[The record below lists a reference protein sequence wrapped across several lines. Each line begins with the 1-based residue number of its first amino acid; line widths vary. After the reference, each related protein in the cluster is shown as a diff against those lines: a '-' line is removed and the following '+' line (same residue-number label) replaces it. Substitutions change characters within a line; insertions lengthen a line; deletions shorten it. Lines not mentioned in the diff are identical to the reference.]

1 MTARADPNFTVSGAR
16 DHYRQQAQSSGV
28 VLERVSEFGNFFS
41 ELPNFPAQS
50 LRLRASDKVPAHVPR
65 GYRPLATTR
74 GEVAWKSSAD
84 RVSGNNRYRF
94 FRRPVMPARGEEG
107 AEEVT
112 EATHLGGPPAG
123 GGGVRGLLGSEE
135 LGDEADEAPGA
146 VTMGTQSD
154 YRESEAQTTPY
165 EPDTVLPAEI
175 SEKQR
180 HLSEKNNLGAEP
192 EVLLLK
198 DLRYDGPVGL
208 RLPAGLAEVEKI
220 EKMREKR
227 AFEASLPPISD
238 LSQMGL
244 RKKMLEEWERRE
256 WEDREQE
263 IVELQEEQ
271 LRVLAV
277 ERDQREARIDETS
290 NQRLK
295 ALQSRLL
302 HDKQQSLTQ
311 LQKQRVKVLRT
322 LGAARQRAEW
332 KVEKKSVIAEYASY
346 SSNVYA
352 PSTKLGKFPE
362 KKPRGQ
368 EINPT
373 PFEPRNLK
381 ELIELEDTVARKL
394 PNTKVAPLSS
404 VPPGSASDRARDT
417 VTVNQKHIYDLLTAS
432 KGKND
437 GERGHGTCWPEPVF
451 VATEE
456 VEQQTFVRK
465 KHRPQTPTVP
475 ALQVKPRANAAA
487 ALLQRLLKGRAVQN
501 AMYEG
506 KERRLELVKEL
517 RVPETSAAS
526 ARSTPEVDAKVSD
539 VDKQLG
545 HQVFKML
552 QLLAMENAAEQS
564 SLLEG
569 IRAERRAEKEAEE
582 NAAAIKIQSIA
593 RGNRTRHRIQQGYSQ
608 ECAAPSGR
616 DWAGSSER
624 VYDVEADPLPTSSE
638 PKYNPDTPVDE
649 DEVYI
654 DDLVSALLHMFDEE
668 EKGPRQSSRA
678 AAVATTQGS
687 APETSTAETEELLPV
702 EDLLK
707 DEELVKAAT
716 RIQALQ
722 RGRLARKGM
731 GVSESASDAEDELLP
746 VEEMLKDEEL
756 VKAATKIQALQ
767 RGRLARK
774 TEKGDVR
781 PGAEEDELLPVEE
794 MLKDEELVKAA
805 TKIQAL
811 QRGRQARKGKGAVE
825 TEPSQEEELV
835 PVEELLKDEELV
847 KAATRIQAL
856 QRGRMSRRGAA
867 ADGKN
872 ATPGDD
878 EELVPVEELLKDE
891 ELVKAATKIQA
902 LQRGRQARK
911 AKHGEVISADEEELE
926 PVEELLKGEE
936 LVKAATKIQALQ
948 RGRQARKG
956 LPVEA
961 GPEE

>member
-1 MTARADPNFTVSGAR
+1 MPHASGGGGAGGRGPARARPPPAARPPPPSAPRSRCRGLTPAAARGKGAARPRRGGARARAAGARRGTDAWGRARADPDFTVSGAR

-74 GEVAWKSSAD
+74 SEVAWKSSSD

-107 AEEVT
+107 AEEAVH
-112 EATHLGGPPAG
+112 AAG
-123 GGGVRGLLGSEE
+123 GGGRRGAIGPLGEE
-135 LGDEADEAPGA
+135 GHGDETEEAPGA

-154 YRESEAQTTPY
+154 FRESEAQTTPY
-165 EPDTVLPAEI
+165 EPDTILPAEI

-180 HLSEKNNLGAEP
+180 HLNEKHNLGAEP

-198 DLRYDGPVGL
+198 DLRYDGPVGA

-227 AFEASLPPISD
+227 AFEASLPPLSD

-271 LRVLAV
+271 LRTLAV
-277 ERDQREARIDETS
+277 EREQREARIDATS
-290 NQRLK
+290 NQRLE

-302 HDKQQSLTQ
+302 HDKQQALTQ

-381 ELIELEDTVARKL
+381 ELIELEETVARKTPSNAKATTPIL
-394 PNTKVAPLSS
+394 V
-404 VPPGSASDRARDT
+404 VPPVIAGDRTRDT
-417 VTVNQKHIYDLLTAS
+417 VTANQKHIYDLLTSS
-432 KGKND
+432 KKKNE

-451 VATEE
+451 VAPEE
-456 VEQQTFVRK
+456 VEKQTFVRK
-465 KHRPQTPTVP
+465 KQRPQTPTVP
-475 ALQVKPRANAAA
+475 QLQEKPRADAAA

-517 RVPETSAAS
+517 RIPEAEAVPTGSTSGRDEKEPS
-526 ARSTPEVDAKVSD
+526 IDE
-539 VDKQLG
+539 QLG
-545 HQVFKML
+545 HEVFKML
-552 QLLAMENAAEQS
+552 QLLVTGNTAEQS
-564 SLLEG
+564 TLLQG
-569 IRAERRAEKEAEE
+569 MRAERLAETEAEE
-582 NAAAIKIQSIA
+582 KAAAIKIQSIA
-593 RGNRTRHRIQQGYSQ
+593 RGNRTRQRIQQGYSQ
-608 ECAAPSGR
+608 EYAVPSG
-616 DWAGSSER
+616 DWPSSSDR
-624 VYDVEADPLPTSSE
+624 VYDVESDPLPKSSE
-638 PKYNPDTPVDE
+638 PKYNPDVPVNE

-654 DDLVSALLHMFDEE
+654 DDLVSALLHMFEE
-668 EKGPRQSSRA
+668 EERSTEQSPPAASRSDKGG
-678 AAVATTQGS
+678 VEVT
-687 APETSTAETEELLPV
+687 APEPA
-702 EDLLK
+702 
-707 DEELVKAAT
+707 
-716 RIQALQ
+716 
-722 RGRLARKGM
+722 
-731 GVSESASDAEDELLP
+731 
-746 VEEMLKDEEL
+746 
-756 VKAATKIQALQ
+756 
-767 RGRLARK
+767 
-774 TEKGDVR
+774 
-781 PGAEEDELLPVEE
+781 AEE
-794 MLKDEELVKAA
+794 
-805 TKIQAL
+805 
-811 QRGRQARKGKGAVE
+811 
-825 TEPSQEEELV
+825 SEELV

-847 KAATRIQAL
+847 KAATKIQAM
-856 QRGRMSRRGAA
+856 QRGRLARKGAGAA
-867 ADGKN
+867 EAAPAAG
-872 ATPGDD
+872 D

-902 LQRGRQARK
+902 MQRGR
-911 AKHGEVISADEEELE
+911 L
-926 PVEELLKGEE
+926 
-936 LVKAATKIQALQ
+936 
-948 RGRQARKG
+948 ARKG
-956 LPVEA
+956 TADSSE
-961 GPEE
+961 

>member
-1 MTARADPNFTVSGAR
+1 MTARADPDFTVSGAR

-107 AEEVT
+107 AEEVP
-112 EATHLGGPPAG
+112 EATLGGAPVG
-123 GGGVRGLLGSEE
+123 GGGVGGLLGSEDVW
-135 LGDEADEAPGA
+135 DEADEAPGA

-154 YRESEAQTTPY
+154 FRESEAQTTPY

-180 HLSEKNNLGAEP
+180 HLSEKHNLGAEP

-277 ERDQREARIDETS
+277 EREQREARIDLTS

-394 PNTKVAPLSS
+394 PKTKVAPLSS

-417 VTVNQKHIYDLLTAS
+417 VTANQKHIYDLLTAS

-456 VEQQTFVRK
+456 VEKQTFVRK

-475 ALQVKPRANAAA
+475 ELQVKPRANAAA

-517 RVPETSAAS
+517 RVPETSGAS
-526 ARSTPEVDAKVSD
+526 TRSTPEINAKASD
-539 VDKQLG
+539 VDKDLG

-564 SLLEG
+564 SILAG

-593 RGNRTRHRIQQGYSQ
+593 RGNRTRQRIQQGYSQ
-608 ECAAPSGR
+608 ECTVPSGR

-668 EKGPRQSSRA
+668 EKGSPESSRA
-678 AAVATTQGS
+678 AAEGTTQES
-687 APETSTAETEELLPV
+687 APETSTAETEEELLPV

-731 GVSESASDAEDELLP
+731 GVSESAPDAEDELLP

-774 TEKGDVR
+774 TEKGDVS
-781 PGAEEDELLPVEE
+781 PDAEEEELLPVEE

-805 TKIQAL
+805 TKIQSL
-811 QRGRQARKGKGAVE
+811 QRGRLARKGKGAVE
-825 TEPSQEEELV
+825 TEPSQQEELV

-867 ADGKN
+867 ADEKD
-872 ATPGDD
+872 ATPADD

-891 ELVKAATKIQA
+891 ELVQAATKIQA

-911 AKHGEVISADEEELE
+911 AKHGEVISAEAEELV
-926 PVEELLKGEE
+926 PVEELLKDEE
-936 LVKAATKIQALQ
+936 LVRAATKIQALQ
-948 RGRQARKG
+948 RGRQARKE
-956 LPVEA
+956 LPGEA
-961 GPEE
+961 SPKE

>member
-1 MTARADPNFTVSGAR
+1 MGRFVPRCPSTEAAENIFRFSMALRSLDIPSFIRPFSPAPGFSLPLRARPWLAPPPPSAPRSRCRGLTPAAARGKGAARPRRGGARARAAGARRGTDAWGRARADPDFTVSGAR

-74 GEVAWKSSAD
+74 SEVAWKLPLD

-107 AEEVT
+107 AEEAVH
-112 EATHLGGPPAG
+112 AAG
-123 GGGVRGLLGSEE
+123 GGGGRGATGPLGEE
-135 LGDEADEAPGA
+135 GHGDETEEAPGA

-154 YRESEAQTTPY
+154 FRESEAQTTPY

-180 HLSEKNNLGAEP
+180 HLNEKHNLGAEP

-198 DLRYDGPVGL
+198 DLRYDGPVGA

-227 AFEASLPPISD
+227 AFEASLPPLSD

-271 LRVLAV
+271 LRTLAV
-277 ERDQREARIDETS
+277 EREQREARIDATS
-290 NQRLK
+290 NQRLE

-302 HDKQQSLTQ
+302 HDKQQALTQ

-332 KVEKKSVIAEYASY
+332 KVEKRSVIAEYASY

-381 ELIELEDTVARKL
+381 ELIELEETVARKTPSNAKATTPIL
-394 PNTKVAPLSS
+394 V
-404 VPPGSASDRARDT
+404 VPPVIAGDRTRDT
-417 VTVNQKHIYDLLTAS
+417 VTANQKHIYDLLTSS
-432 KGKND
+432 KKKNE

-451 VATEE
+451 VAPEE
-456 VEQQTFVRK
+456 VEKQTFVRK
-465 KHRPQTPTVP
+465 KQRPQTPTVP
-475 ALQVKPRANAAA
+475 QLQEKPRADAAA

-517 RVPETSAAS
+517 RIPEAEAVPTGSTSGRDEKEPS
-526 ARSTPEVDAKVSD
+526 IDE
-539 VDKQLG
+539 QLG
-545 HQVFKML
+545 HEVFKML
-552 QLLAMENAAEQS
+552 QLLVTGNTAEQS
-564 SLLEG
+564 TLLQG
-569 IRAERRAEKEAEE
+569 MRAERLAETEAEE
-582 NAAAIKIQSIA
+582 KAAAIKIQSIA
-593 RGNRTRHRIQQGYSQ
+593 RGNRTRQRIQQGYSQ
-608 ECAAPSGR
+608 EYAVPSG
-616 DWAGSSER
+616 DWPSSSDR
-624 VYDVEADPLPTSSE
+624 VYDVESDPLPKSSE
-638 PKYNPDTPVDE
+638 PKYNPDVPVNE

-654 DDLVSALLHMFDEE
+654 DDLVSALLHMFEE
-668 EKGPRQSSRA
+668 EERSTEQTPPAASRSDEGG
-678 AAVATTQGS
+678 VEVT
-687 APETSTAETEELLPV
+687 APEP
-702 EDLLK
+702 
-707 DEELVKAAT
+707 
-716 RIQALQ
+716 
-722 RGRLARKGM
+722 
-731 GVSESASDAEDELLP
+731 
-746 VEEMLKDEEL
+746 
-756 VKAATKIQALQ
+756 
-767 RGRLARK
+767 
-774 TEKGDVR
+774 
-781 PGAEEDELLPVEE
+781 
-794 MLKDEELVKAA
+794 
-805 TKIQAL
+805 
-811 QRGRQARKGKGAVE
+811 
-825 TEPSQEEELV
+825 
-835 PVEELLKDEELV
+835 
-847 KAATRIQAL
+847 
-856 QRGRMSRRGAA
+856 A
-867 ADGKN
+867 ADES
-872 ATPGDD
+872 

-902 LQRGRQARK
+902 MQRGR
-911 AKHGEVISADEEELE
+911 L
-926 PVEELLKGEE
+926 
-936 LVKAATKIQALQ
+936 
-948 RGRQARKG
+948 ARKG
-956 LPVEA
+956 TADSSE
-961 GPEE
+961 